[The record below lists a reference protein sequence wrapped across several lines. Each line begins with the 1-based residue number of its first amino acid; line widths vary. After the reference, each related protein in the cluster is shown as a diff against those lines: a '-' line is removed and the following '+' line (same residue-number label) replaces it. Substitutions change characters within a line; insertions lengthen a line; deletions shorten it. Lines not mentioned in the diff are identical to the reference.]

1 MYLIRPRRSLGDDLA
16 GNLGKVESMYGTDLP
31 RGELFG
37 RYRILG
43 LIGQGG
49 MARLHIA
56 EQTGIEGFSKI
67 VALKRVHPH
76 LADSADLRRMF
87 STEAKLAAK
96 LDHPNIAAVHELGEV
111 DGTYFISM
119 EYLPGEDLAA
129 MLQQAGPRAP
139 MPLELALW
147 IGEHA
152 AAALHHA
159 HELVDA
165 LGRPVGMVHRDVTPS
180 NIMVTYHGVV
190 KLLDFGIAKSRTSTV
205 STREGVFKG
214 KLAYSAPEQLSG
226 EVIDR
231 RADVFCL
238 GIVLWECLTG
248 RRLFHAPTDAERI
261 DAVRSREIPPPS
273 SIRSEIPVELD
284 AVVMRMLARDRNLRY
299 PSALDV
305 QQVLGAMLTWQLDRV
320 TPETASAWLEQT
332 FGAERAAVKR
342 AIAQGHNVE
351 SMVQALA
358 RMQAV
363 DSHPDGSSAT
373 PLSTPQRPTSKP
385 GPRKAWSTGAAGGS
399 SIRPVSSGSVSGVS
413 NPGVTPRPPKG
424 SITAESVLNNFPV
437 PPPPASPTHDMM
449 LVDGDLTP
457 PAASAPGRTW
467 AALALGLAL
476 MVGVVIA
483 GTIVM
488 VERDGGSAVREPQA
502 ATVGAIQVV
511 SDPVGAQVFIDGN
524 PTGQNTPVTLHRLP
538 VGRAIS
544 VRVERPG
551 LAPAE
556 RTVTLKGG
564 EPEQL
569 HFALV
574 AAAGSVRLAR
584 VPAGAKVYVDERSVD
599 ASKPIELSVGKHAVR
614 VESVD
619 DVLWSSTIDVRPGE
633 QKIELGPR

>member
-1 MYLIRPRRSLGDDLA
+1 MI
-16 GNLGKVESMYGTDLP
+16 LGKVESMYGTDLP

-129 MLQQAGPRAP
+129 VLQHAGARSP

-261 DAVRSREIPPPS
+261 DAVRSREIVPPS
-273 SIRSEIPVELD
+273 SLRPEIPVELD
-284 AVVMRMLARDRNLRY
+284 AVVMRMLARDRNARY
-299 PSALDV
+299 SSALQV
-305 QQVLGAMLTWQLDRV
+305 QQTLGGMLSWQRDRV
-320 TPETASAWLEQT
+320 TPETAVAWLESI
-332 FGAERAAVKR
+332 FGADRAAVKR
-342 AIAQGHNVE
+342 SIAQGHNVE

-363 DSHPDGSSAT
+363 DSVSDDSAST
-373 PLSTPQRPTSKP
+373 PLSTPQRPISKP

-399 SIRPVSSGSVSGVS
+399 SIRPSSSGSVSGVS
-413 NPGVTPRPPKG
+413 NPGLPPRPPI
-424 SITAESVLNNFPV
+424 SLESMTSARPV
-437 PPPPASPTHDMM
+437 PPSPAPSSPTQDMM

-457 PAASAPGRTW
+457 PASAAPARTW
-467 AALALGLAL
+467 AALAVGLAL
-476 MVGVVIA
+476 LVGVVIA

-488 VERDGGSAVREPQA
+488 VESDGEPTA
-502 ATVGAIQVV
+502 APKVSTVGAIQVV
-511 SDPVGAQVFIDGN
+511 SEPPGAQVFIDGN
-524 PTGQNTPVTLHRLP
+524 PTGQHTPVTLHRLP
-538 VGRAIS
+538 VDRAIT

-556 RTVTLKGG
+556 REVRLKGG
-564 EPEQL
+564 EAEHLQ
-569 HFALV
+569 FALV
-574 AAAGSVRLAR
+574 AAAGNVRLGR

-599 ASKPIELSVGKHAVR
+599 PSKTIELSVGKHAVR
-614 VESVD
+614 VESAD